1 MRVNAAA
8 AVLQACTH
16 VRDQSLASGTQ
27 DDYNLQLLV
36 VQGEAELDIHSTH
49 VEGVC
54 NQLLLLQGSAER
66 DISSIHGD
74 WPTDA
79 WDQLFLTQTLRTW
92 LYCLETG

>member
-27 DDYNLQLLV
+27 DDYNLQLLL
-36 VQGEAELDIHSTH
+36 VQGEAELVIH

-54 NQLLLLQGSAER
+54 TLLLLLQSSAER
-66 DISSIHGD
+66 EVSSIHGD
-74 WPTDA
+74 RPTDA